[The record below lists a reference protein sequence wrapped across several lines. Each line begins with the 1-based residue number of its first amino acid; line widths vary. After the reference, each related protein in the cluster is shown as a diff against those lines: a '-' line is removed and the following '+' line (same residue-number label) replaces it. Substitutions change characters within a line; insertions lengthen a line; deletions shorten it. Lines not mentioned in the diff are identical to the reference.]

1 MRRIKKKWCDIP
13 IVVKISIA
21 FTVCGILQRCL
32 SFITLPLFTR
42 LLTTEQYGEFT
53 VYQSW
58 SGILSIFI
66 TLNLAY
72 GSFSTAMIKY
82 ENDRNGYISAVEGI
96 FLAFSLIFF
105 AIYLPFRN
113 LWNQLFELPTEY
125 VCIMIAEILG
135 VNAIQLWSGKNRFEY
150 KYVSVVIITLLM
162 SILSPVTA
170 FILVTTSTEKGFAR
184 ILGYAIISIAVGG
197 IFFVYYIFKGKQLLK
212 KEYWKYALGF
222 NVPLLAYYLSQSI
235 FNQSDRIMIS
245 HMVGKDKA
253 AIYGVAYSLAMLMT
267 FVLNAINNAYLP
279 WFYTK
284 IKEGNSDNKRI
295 SLIISGVLASLLLIV
310 IWFAPE
316 IIWILAGEEY
326 VEAVH
331 VVPPVAISL
340 LLLFYAQVFID
351 VEFYYEEKKKLV
363 YASIIAAVTNIVLNL
378 LFINI
383 MGYMAAAYTTLFSY
397 IIFAIANY
405 IAMRKTLKEKH
416 LKDNLFN
423 YKGMIYLFGLF
434 VLVSYLGVFCFE
446 YIYLRIVIFI
456 CFLIILLIKRK
467 KVTKALNIQIK
478 KN

>member
-13 IVVKISIA
+13 IAVKISIA

-96 FLAFSLIFF
+96 FLAFSLIFL

-150 KYVSVVIITLLM
+150 KYVSVVIITVLM

-197 IFFVYYIFKGKQLLK
+197 IFFVYYVFKGKQLLK

-363 YASIIAAVTNIVLNL
+363 YASVIAAISNIVLNL
-378 LFINI
+378 IFINI
-383 MGYMAAAYTTLFSY
+383 MGYVAAAYTTLFSY
-397 IIFAIANY
+397 FVFVAANY
-405 IAMRKTLKEKH
+405 LAMKKTLRDNK
-416 LKDNLFN
+416 LNDNLFD
-423 YKGMIYLFGLF
+423 YKGMIYLFLLF
-434 VLVSYLGVFCFE
+434 AFISYMGVFFFE
-446 YIYLRIVIFI
+446 YIYLRLGFFI

-467 KVTKALNIQIK
+467 QLTRVINILIK